1 MTNEVENKETIATE
15 IQNDAAEVE
24 TQEARGIKVKFEV
37 NADES
42 PILERLVDV
51 YSTSNRGKMVL
62 LKESVCGGFAL
73 KESGMLDLILA
84 IAAREDYIAAD
95 SFGRTSIMMNCL
107 REVMSPPQ
115 QIAFV
120 QPPIM
125 TTATPVAPPA
135 PKARQK
141 KAKVEKPAVEEPA
154 VEEPVI
160 EKPKKVEINDLDGLG
175 DMGA

>member
-1 MTNEVENKETIATE
+1 MTNEVENKDTIAAE
-15 IQNDAAEVE
+15 IKDDAVEAE
-24 TQEARGIKVKFEV
+24 TPEARGIKVKFEV
-37 NADES
+37 SADES

-84 IAAREDYIAAD
+84 IAAREDYIDAD

-107 REVMSPPQ
+107 REIMSPPQ
-115 QIAFV
+115 QISFV

-125 TTATPVAPPA
+125 TTAAPVTPPA
-135 PKARQK
+135 TKPRQK
-141 KAKVEKPAVEEPA
+141 KAKVETPVVETPV
-154 VEEPVI
+154 VETPVI
-160 EKPKKVEINDLDGLG
+160 EEPKKVEISDLSGL
-175 DMGA
+175 DAMGA